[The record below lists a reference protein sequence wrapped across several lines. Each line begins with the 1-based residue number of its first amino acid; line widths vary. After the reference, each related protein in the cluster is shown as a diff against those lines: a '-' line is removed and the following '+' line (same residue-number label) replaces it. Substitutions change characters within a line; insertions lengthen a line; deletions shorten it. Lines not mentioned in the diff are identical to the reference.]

1 MKMVNKLN
9 NSKKMERK
17 KFFYSLGL
25 GAIGFFAAKNFLF
38 NMLKSKKVKINKTNV
53 VKNSRVKI
61 NPLAVSR
68 KKTGVNNG

>member
-1 MKMVNKLN
+1 MELEKQSN
-9 NSKKMERK
+9 NGKKIERK

-25 GAIGFFAAKNFLF
+25 GFLGIFATKYIVFNSFTRRAKVI
-38 NMLKSKKVKINKTNV
+38 KPKT

-68 KKTGVNNG
+68 KNIGANNV

>member
-1 MKMVNKLN
+1 MVDKSNK
-9 NSKKMERK
+9 SKKMERK

>member
-1 MKMVNKLN
+1 MNTE
-9 NSKKMERK
+9 KKSDNIKKIERK

-25 GAIGFFAAKNFLF
+25 GVIGFLTTKSILF
-38 NMLKSKKVKINKTNV
+38 NMFSSKKTKINKTNV

-68 KKTGVNNG
+68 NKTGVNNG

>member
-1 MKMVNKLN
+1 MVDKSNK
-9 NSKKMERK
+9 SKKMERK

-25 GAIGFFAAKNFLF
+25 GVIGFFAAKNFLF
-38 NMLKSKKVKINKTNV
+38 NMFTSKKVKINKTNV